1 MKASLVQGCTRGV
14 HTEDTPKVD
23 PQAAPRTQNKSLTM
37 TETSDGKEV
46 YTTTSTP
53 RPQAPTERAA
63 AIPAM
68 PNNEA
73 KVDEDD
79 ANAVVPPGT
88 TCKRTGCKAS
98 FVSNEEN
105 RNGDGPGT
113 KCLYHPGAVWIFIFI
128 STLSHC

>member
-1 MKASLVQGCTRGV
+1 MQGCTTGL
-14 HTEDTPKVD
+14 HTEDTPKVE

-37 TETSDGKEV
+37 TETADGKEV
-46 YTTTSTP
+46 YTTASAP
-53 RPQAPTERAA
+53 RSQKPTERAA

-68 PNNEA
+68 PSNEA

-79 ANAVVPPGT
+79 ADAVVPPGT
-88 TCKRTGCKAS
+88 ACKRTGCKVP

-113 KCLYHPGAVWIFIFI
+113 KCLYHPGAVWIFIL
-128 STLSHC
+128 TRALSHR